1 MLRVAKKRFLR
12 GLISFYF
19 AKVAIFAYK
28 SGCFKTCGAPV
39 PYYKVAF
46 GGKCFSP
53 YSSLRK

>member
-28 SGCFKTCGAPV
+28 RGCFKTCVELLYLTTKWHLEGNVFRPT
-39 PYYKVAF
+39 
-46 GGKCFSP
+46 
-53 YSSLRK
+53 LL